1 MIEHS
6 HALKL
11 TVMESCETEVAVL
24 DERKK
29 KKTKLKCSAV
39 GAIEKLSK
47 HKSKEGK
54 DHRQLKK
61 S

>member
-1 MIEHS
+1 
-6 HALKL
+6 
-11 TVMESCETEVAVL
+11 MESCETEVAVL

-61 S
+61 SWLW